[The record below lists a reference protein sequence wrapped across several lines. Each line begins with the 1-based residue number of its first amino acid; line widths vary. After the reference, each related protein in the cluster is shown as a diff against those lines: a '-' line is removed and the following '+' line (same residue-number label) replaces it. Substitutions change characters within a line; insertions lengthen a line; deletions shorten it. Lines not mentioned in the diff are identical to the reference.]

1 MSKLLLCFP
10 LSTFLLA
17 VLASVPDHEI
27 EMDHDVAAHHNI
39 EEPSNIVAIIR
50 YTYQSREAKRSVKQD
65 KRRHLVE
72 DL

>member
-1 MSKLLLCFP
+1 
-10 LSTFLLA
+10 
-17 VLASVPDHEI
+17 
-27 EMDHDVAAHHNI
+27 MDHDVAAHHNI